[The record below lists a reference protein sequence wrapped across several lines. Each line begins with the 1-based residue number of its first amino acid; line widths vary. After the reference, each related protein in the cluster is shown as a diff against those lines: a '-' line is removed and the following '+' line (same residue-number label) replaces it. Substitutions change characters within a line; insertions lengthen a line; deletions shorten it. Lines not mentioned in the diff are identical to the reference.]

1 MEHKIFHLCS
11 GIRPGGGPA
20 GYLYNLHQ
28 SSKSIH
34 ANFIVDDSNESKIRS
49 NTSYNKIKNI
59 PHSPYSYRKR
69 NNSENSTTRELIFK
83 GYTIPFEI
91 DEKNNKIIILG
102 IFNQNLW
109 N

>member
-1 MEHKIFHLCS
+1 MILE
-11 GIRPGGGPA
+11 
-20 GYLYNLHQ
+20 Q
-28 SSKSIH
+28 SPRFEEEFEIIID
-34 ANFIVDDSNESKIRS
+34 FIALDSVNRALEFYDEIIL
-49 NTSYNKIKNI
+49 KIKNT

-69 NNSENSTTRELIFK
+69 NNSENSTRELIFK